1 MIHMLAWQW
10 AGFCVGVLKCE
21 EHESQGSIN
30 PKAQR
35 NALLYIISIFPHF
48 SPFVQRTNDN
58 NLTFIRPFSSERIP
72 SILQI
77 KHLYIPHL
85 CLIFFFFFF
94 ALIKWNLMQ
103 RILFFS
109 HALGHLRTDNF
120 NHASHKASAVSS
132 LAPK

>member
-1 MIHMLAWQW
+1 MRSMRVK
-10 AGFCVGVLKCE
+10 G
-21 EHESQGSIN
+21 
-30 PKAQR
+30 
-35 NALLYIISIFPHF
+35 ALIQKHNEMHSFTSFLFFPHF
-48 SPFVQRTNDN
+48 SLFVQRTNDN

-94 ALIKWNLMQ
+94 LLQLNRNLMQ
-103 RILFFS
+103 PILFFS
-109 HALGHLRTDNF
+109 HALGRLRTDNF

-132 LAPK
+132 LAPKQTQRPVIKMKWLIGCF